1 MKYYFLIILCFSLY
15 VSRAQKSTINN
26 NNSLYYFID
35 TVSTPV
41 KDGMWQIGIEGPFKY
56 YSVKCP
62 CLEYNQQPTF
72 LYNYI
77 KSPEGKVIS
86 KDELRRLKFISLPNL
101 ITLVKNVDYK
111 GFKNKYAIFFIE
123 PLGKGFSCKR
133 VFFSP
138 PRKPQINIDYEII
151 HSDTIKHKSNYI
163 IN

>member
-1 MKYYFLIILCFSLY
+1 MKKLIIIFLFLYSFNVCAQKAPKQDSVYYFVDTLHTSPKD
-15 VSRAQKSTINN
+15 RMWE
-26 NNSLYYFID
+26 ID
-35 TVSTPV
+35 V
-41 KDGMWQIGIEGPFKY
+41 EGPFKY

-101 ITLVKNVDYK
+101 ITLVKSVDYK

-133 VFFSP
+133 VFFAP

-151 HSDTIKHKSNYI
+151 HSDTIKNKSN
-163 IN
+163 